1 MQFDDIIL
9 DPAGFPMVKVG
20 VLYIHWLPVTKIQI
34 EYFLC
39 SITDTSYDESWYD
52 LLLDQNP
59 RISPGDARA
68 ENYHKLFATGVIL
81 RDMKRYI
88 TWCGRGFDLP
98 NEDEWKKVFD
108 VLSNQSSIESDFEQL
123 VAHAKGERAQL
134 LIRKLN
140 QIVTGNRK
148 LADQM
153 FMRNGVM
160 EHVHTGAGSYGL
172 MGQAAPG
179 LVGNLSSPS
188 LERALVTRNENARLK
203 HIGFRLV
210 KRG

>member
-1 MQFDDIIL
+1 MQFDDVVL
-9 DPAGFPMVKVG
+9 DPAGFPMVKIG

-68 ENYHKLFATGVIL
+68 DNYHKLFATGVIP
-81 RDMKRYI
+81 RDVKRYI

-98 NEDEWKKVFD
+98 SEDEWKKVFD
-108 VLSNQSSIESDFEQL
+108 MLSSQPIIESDFEQL
-123 VAHAKGERAQL
+123 VTHAKGERAQL
-134 LIRKLN
+134 LIRQLN

-160 EHVHTGAGSYGL
+160 EHVHTGTGNYGL

-188 LERALVTRNENARLK
+188 LERALANRNENARLK